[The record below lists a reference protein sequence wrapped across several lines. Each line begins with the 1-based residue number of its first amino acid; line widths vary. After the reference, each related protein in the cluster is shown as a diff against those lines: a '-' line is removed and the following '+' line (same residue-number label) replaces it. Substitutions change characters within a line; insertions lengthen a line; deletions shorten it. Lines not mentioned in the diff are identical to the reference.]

1 MKRIY
6 LLLILII
13 GWIFST
19 LISVRFNL
27 TPQLEFKGFWISSP
41 LQFIDIA
48 IQGSEELS
56 LTSQLI
62 GYIFY
67 ILFGVL
73 SIPRIDL
80 SVKINLFLII
90 TFFLMIL
97 LVFAGDIYFFL
108 LDMHGQFTGSH
119 FRIGA
124 TVFAIGFIIFLKLPK
139 TNTRKQ
145 Q

>member
-1 MKRIY
+1 M
-6 LLLILII
+6 I

-19 LISVRFNL
+19 LVTPRFNL
-27 TPQLEFKGFWISSP
+27 TPELEIKGFWISSP
-41 LQFIDIA
+41 LKFIDIA

-80 SVKINLFLII
+80 SVRINLFLLI

-97 LVFAGDIYFFL
+97 LVFAGELYSFL
-108 LDMHGQFTGSH
+108 LDMHGHFTGNH
-119 FRIGA
+119 FRMGA
-124 TVFAIGFIIFLKLPK
+124 TVFAIGFMIFLMLPK
-139 TNTRKQ
+139 PNTIKQ